1 MIKLYKSSRQI
12 LILISMSKNALLVLI
27 IIVVSIHVKAQ
38 FPQSSTFTK
47 ADTLRGSLS
56 PLRSCYDINYYHLD
70 LKFEIEN
77 RYISGSNTFRFTAT
91 ANIDTLQFD
100 LYQNLKINKIMYHG
114 LSIEYTRKYNAV
126 FISFPKGISKGLK
139 EEFTVFYEGSPPQAK
154 KAPMESGIVYATDS
168 LGYPLVATAC
178 ESKGASI
185 WWPNKD
191 HLSDEVD
198 SMLISITVP
207 SNLKEV
213 SNGRLR
219 KVTKLNGSFT
229 RYEWFVDS
237 PINNYNVA
245 VNIGN
250 YSHIQDK
257 YAGEAGPLTLDYW
270 VLPYNGTKATN
281 SFSKNVKAMLHS
293 YEYWFGKY
301 PFYQD
306 GYKLVETPYPA
317 MEHQSAI
324 SYGGYMKGGP
334 KNELQDPL
342 SSKMWDFVIIH
353 ESAHEWFGNSITAK
367 DLADLWIHEA
377 FASYAESLFIES
389 QSGKK
394 AGRQYLLKIR
404 SGIANKEP
412 IVAAYNVN
420 QMGSGDM
427 YSKGAALLHMI
438 RTIINDDRKWRYILR
453 GLNKQFYHQTVTYN
467 DVVDYISAQAGLT
480 FKPVFNQ
487 YLLHKELPVLEFRT
501 VRGMLQSRWS
511 AAEPGFN
518 LPVNIDFKGETK
530 TIYPDGEFRDI
541 NIKGINEKNIVI
553 ERSNYYFTLSGE

>member
-1 MIKLYKSSRQI
+1 MF
-12 LILISMSKNALLVLI
+12 KNALLILI
-27 IIVVSIHVKAQ
+27 IPFLAIHVRAQ
-38 FPQSSTFTK
+38 QVAQRPAFTK
-47 ADTLRGSLS
+47 ADTLRGALS
-56 PLRSCYDINYYHLD
+56 PFRNCYDIYYYHLD
-70 LKFEIEN
+70 VKFDIAN
-77 RYISGSNTFRFTAT
+77 KYISGSNTFKFTAKS
-91 ANIDTLQFD
+91 NIDTLQFD
-100 LYQNLKINKIMYHG
+100 LFQNLQINKITYHG
-114 LSIEYTRKYNAV
+114 FTLPYYRQYNAV
-126 FISFPKGISKGLK
+126 FISFPKGISKGVK
-139 EEFTVFYEGSPPQAK
+139 GEFTVFYEGAPPQAK
-154 KAPMESGIVYATDS
+154 RAPMESGIVYATDS
-168 LGYPLVATAC
+168 SGFPMVATAC

-219 KVTKLNGSFT
+219 KVTRLNGNLT
-229 RYEWFVDS
+229 RYDWFVDS

-250 YSHIQDK
+250 YTRMRDT

-270 VLPYNGTKATN
+270 VLPYNVKKATAD
-281 SFSKNVKAMLHS
+281 FSKNVKAMLRC
-293 YEYWFGKY
+293 YEHWFGKY
-301 PFYQD
+301 PFYKD

-334 KNELQDPL
+334 KNELKDPV
-342 SSKMWDFVIIH
+342 SNKIWDFVIMH

-367 DLADLWIHEA
+367 DLADLWVHEA

-394 AGRQYLLKIR
+394 AGQQYLLNNR
-404 SGIANKEP
+404 PGIANDQP

-427 YSKGAALLHMI
+427 YSKGAALLHMV
-438 RTIINDDRKWRYILR
+438 RTIINDDARWRNILR
-453 GLNKQFYHQTVTYN
+453 GLNKSFYHRTVSYS
-467 DVVDYISAQAGLT
+467 DVVDYITAQAGYNL
-480 FKPVFNQ
+480 KPVFNQ
-487 YLLHKELPVLEFRT
+487 YLLHRELPVLELRT
-501 VRGMLQSRWS
+501 IDGALQARWS
-511 AAEPGFN
+511 ADEPGFN
-518 LPVNIDFKGETK
+518 LPVNIDFQGKIK
-530 TIYPDGEFRDI
+530 TIYPGSEFRSI
-541 NIKGINEKNIVI
+541 NIKGLNEKNLVI
-553 ERSNYYFTLSGE
+553 DRADYYFKLAGE

>member
-1 MIKLYKSSRQI
+1 MPAF
-12 LILISMSKNALLVLI
+12 LIFIRMFNKALLALLI
-27 IIVVSIHVKAQ
+27 TFFSVNARAQ
-38 FPQSSTFTK
+38 FPRSSVFTK

-56 PLRSCYDINYYHLD
+56 PLRNCYDINYYHLD
-70 LKFEIEN
+70 IKFDIDN
-77 RYISGSNTFRFTAT
+77 KYISGSNTFRFTAT
-91 ANIDTLQFD
+91 TNIDTLQFD
-100 LYQNLKINKIMYHG
+100 LFQNLKINKIMYHG
-114 LSIEYTRKYNAV
+114 VSLSYLRAYNAV
-126 FISFPKGISKGLK
+126 FISFPKGIRKGVK

-168 LGYPLVATAC
+168 LGYPMVATAC

-207 SNLKEV
+207 STLKEV

-219 KVTKLNGSFT
+219 KVTKLNGGFT
-229 RYEWFVDS
+229 RYDWFVAS

-250 YSHIQDK
+250 YTLIQDK
-257 YAGEAGPLTLDYW
+257 FAGEAGPLTLDYW
-270 VLPYNGTKATN
+270 VLPYNVTRAKN
-281 SFSKNVKAMLHS
+281 NLSNNVKAMLRS

-301 PFYQD
+301 PFYKD

-342 SSKMWDFVIIH
+342 SKKLWDFVIIH

-367 DLADLWIHEA
+367 DMADLWIHEA

-394 AGRQYLLKIR
+394 AGQQYLLNSR
-404 SGIANKEP
+404 RGIANDRL

-427 YSKGAALLHMI
+427 YSKGAALLNMA
-438 RTIINDDRKWRYILR
+438 RTVINDDAKWRNILR
-453 GLNKQFYHQTVTYN
+453 GLNKRFNYQTVSYN
-467 DVVDYISAQAGLT
+467 DVVDYITAQAGYNL
-480 FKPVFNQ
+480 KPVFNQ
-487 YLLHKELPVLEFRT
+487 YLLHKELPVLEFKTIAGR
-501 VRGMLQSRWS
+501 LQARWS

-518 LPVNIDFKGETK
+518 LPVNIEFQGTLK
-530 TIYPDGEFRDI
+530 TIYPGGEYRVI
-541 NIKGINEKNIVI
+541 NIKGLTEKNII
-553 ERSNYYFTLSGE
+553 IDRSDYYFKLGGE

>member
-1 MIKLYKSSRQI
+1 M
-12 LILISMSKNALLVLI
+12 
-27 IIVVSIHVKAQ
+27 
-38 FPQSSTFTK
+38 
-47 ADTLRGSLS
+47 
-56 PLRSCYDINYYHLD
+56 
-70 LKFEIEN
+70 
-77 RYISGSNTFRFTAT
+77 
-91 ANIDTLQFD
+91 
-100 LYQNLKINKIMYHG
+100 
-114 LSIEYTRKYNAV
+114 
-126 FISFPKGISKGLK
+126 
-139 EEFTVFYEGSPPQAK
+139 
-154 KAPMESGIVYATDS
+154 
-168 LGYPLVATAC
+168 VATAC

-219 KVTKLNGSFT
+219 KVTRLNGNLT
-229 RYEWFVDS
+229 RYDWFVDS

-250 YSHIQDK
+250 YTRMRDT

-270 VLPYNGTKATN
+270 VLPYNVKKATAD
-281 SFSKNVKAMLHS
+281 FSKNVKAMLRC
-293 YEYWFGKY
+293 YEHWFGKY
-301 PFYQD
+301 PFYKD

-334 KNELQDPL
+334 KNELKDPV
-342 SSKMWDFVIIH
+342 SNKIWDFVIMH

-367 DLADLWIHEA
+367 DLADLWVHEA

-394 AGRQYLLKIR
+394 AGQQYLLNNR
-404 SGIANKEP
+404 PGIANDQP

-427 YSKGAALLHMI
+427 YSKGAALLHMV
-438 RTIINDDRKWRYILR
+438 RTIINDDARWRNILR
-453 GLNKQFYHQTVTYN
+453 GLHKSFYHRTVSYS
-467 DVVDYISAQAGLT
+467 DVVDYITAQAGYNL
-480 FKPVFNQ
+480 KPVFNQ
-487 YLLHKELPVLEFRT
+487 YLLHRELPVLELRT
-501 VRGMLQSRWS
+501 IDGALQARWS
-511 AAEPGFN
+511 ADEPGFN
-518 LPVNIDFKGETK
+518 LPVNIDFQGKIK
-530 TIYPDGEFRDI
+530 TIYPGSEFRSI
-541 NIKGINEKNIVI
+541 NIKGLNEKNLVTD
-553 ERSNYYFTLSGE
+553 RADYYFKLAGE